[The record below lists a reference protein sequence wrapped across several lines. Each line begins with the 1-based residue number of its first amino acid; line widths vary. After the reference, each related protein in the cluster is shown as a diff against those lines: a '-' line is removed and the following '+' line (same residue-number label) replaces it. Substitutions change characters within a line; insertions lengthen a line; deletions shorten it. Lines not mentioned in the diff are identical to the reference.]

1 MADTPSTRWT
11 HNNISS
17 KDIAYKVNNSK
28 NSLDL
33 ALEGKGI
40 ALLPTFIGDT
50 QPSLQRIGNIVE
62 ELGHDQ
68 WLVTHH
74 EDRYLPE
81 VRKLIQRIGST
92 LDQ

>member
-1 MADTPSTRWT
+1 MAVES
-11 HNNISS
+11 
-17 KDIAYKVNNSK
+17 
-28 NSLDL
+28 
-33 ALEGKGI
+33 KGI